1 MSRVISF
8 TPESAQKVVQ
18 SIRSPIQRPYKY
30 NVSSK
35 LLNYQ
40 IKREL
45 NMLQQE
51 LTSEILEKLQTEL
64 RRRSKASWATSLC
77 VILIL
82 SMCME
87 AVQIAIDG
95 FIVQKMLESN
105 GTNRLSMSRDDGIHI
120 ARRLDNRPFKD
131 CMDIFHMIYRS
142 GESRTGTS
150 KGEFNPIRDGIG
162 LDKVQGID
170 EDTVQLVNEIR
181 RIMDKYR
188 TYIARGQQ
196 AVLGTDVSQTMK
208 SKRKPKIRG
217 LMVAAIC

>member
-1 MSRVISF
+1 MGDIS
-8 TPESAQKVVQ
+8 
-18 SIRSPIQRPYKY
+18 
-30 NVSSK
+30 
-35 LLNYQ
+35 
-40 IKREL
+40 
-45 NMLQQE
+45 
-51 LTSEILEKLQTEL
+51 L
-64 RRRSKASWATSLC
+64 RYFDPQHVHGSCSDCYRRL
-77 VILIL
+77 
-82 SMCME
+82 
-87 AVQIAIDG
+87 
-95 FIVQKMLESN
+95 IVQKMLESN

-188 TYIARGQQ
+188 TYIARG
-196 AVLGTDVSQTMK
+196 
-208 SKRKPKIRG
+208 
-217 LMVAAIC
+217 

>member
-1 MSRVISF
+1 MHFVMSRVISF
-8 TPESAQKVVQ
+8 TRESANKVVQ
-18 SIRSPIQRPYKY
+18 SIRLPMQRPYKY

-45 NMLQQE
+45 NILQYE
-51 LTSEILEKLQTEL
+51 STSEILEKLQTEL
-64 RRRSKASWATSLC
+64 RRRSRASWATSFC

-105 GTNRLSMSRDDGIHI
+105 GTNSFSVSRHDGLDI

-142 GESRTGTS
+142 GETRTGTN
-150 KGEFNPIRDGIG
+150 KGEFNPIRDGIR
-162 LDKVQGID
+162 LDEAQGID

-181 RIMDKYR
+181 RIMR
-188 TYIARGQQ
+188 EHRMYIARGQRV
-196 AVLGTDVSQTMK
+196 VLNANVVQTMT
-208 SKRKPKIRG
+208 
-217 LMVAAIC
+217 